1 MDRHDVRATS
11 GICTPAAVAELARM
25 PESTLRSWMKPS
37 GTRADPLIHSVLT
50 MRRGW
55 PSIPLLGL
63 AEASTARALRDA
75 RLPMRVLVEA
85 AEYIRD
91 HADDEFALANPRLVT
106 DGTAAYLHDVKTDD
120 LTRLKDGQGTFVDV
134 VRRHLRPLIPGD
146 DGYVAQYR
154 VMRFATSEV
163 VIDPRMNTGRMY
175 FTRTGVPLFVVA
187 GALRAGE
194 HPAIVAEDFDLT
206 RDEVS
211 EVESNL
217 EWLEAVA

>member
-1 MDRHDVRATS
+1 MRP
-11 GICTPAAVAELARM
+11 GAAR
-25 PESTLRSWMKPS
+25 
-37 GTRADPLIHSVLT
+37 DPLIHSVMT
-50 MRRGW
+50 TRRGW

-75 RLPMRVLVEA
+75 HLPMRVLVEA
-85 AEYIRD
+85 AEYIRE
-91 HADDEFALANPRLVT
+91 HANDEFALASPKLVT
-106 DGTAAYLHDVKTDD
+106 DGTAAYLHDATTDD
-120 LTRLKDGQGTFVDV
+120 LTRLRDGQAAFVDV
-134 VRRHLRPLIPGD
+134 VRKHLRPLIPGD
-146 DGYVAQYR
+146 DGYVSQFR

-163 VIDPRMNTGRMY
+163 VIDPEMNTGRMY
-175 FTRTGVPLFVVA
+175 FTRTGVPLFVIA